1 MHTHNDYF
9 NANLLTFCMMT
20 SKRGHFESEV
30 ADNFLN
36 KTMAQLHGRQLDTHG
51 THMRKWANSAHLVK
65 NRAEKWPLRP
75 QKGPFESPEAFNYS
89 AWGLNR
95 PILWVTLASV
105 GLRVDFFA
113 RFPDD
118 LPTLFLTEVSSSGSS
133 TPRDAKHER
142 SKWRRV
148 GPKNSLGS
156 GRYCCNRQWVWP
168 EFFLLISTCWM
179 YALKNS
185 SI

>member
-1 MHTHNDYF
+1 
-9 NANLLTFCMMT
+9 MT

-36 KTMAQLHGRQLDTHG
+36 KTMAQLRGRQLDTHG
-51 THMRKWANSAHLVK
+51 THMRNRANSAHLVK
-65 NRAEKWPLRP
+65 NRAWKWPLRP
-75 QKGPFESPEAFNYS
+75 QKGPFESPEAFIYS
-89 AWGLNR
+89 AWGLNG
-95 PILWVTLASV
+95 PIFWVTLASV

-133 TPRDAKHER
+133 TPRDAKNER

-156 GRYCCNRQWVWP
+156 GSCCNRQWVWP
-168 EFFLLISTCWM
+168 EFFTNKYI
-179 YALKNS
+179 
-185 SI
+185 